1 MAIPVLESL
10 PAPLA
15 LCGSSLITKR
25 VVSIFPRLEIKLALK
40 KNKKLA
46 PPLICSLWSEILSIN
61 TGNGCAELTLNQ
73 LSRLHTCWCGDWINP
88 NVALRDTRRQRLSQ
102 ACPRLV
108 RSRDPLSVSWTTKL
122 WGSGPGSPD
131 TRITQHAAATHHD
144 ILILHYNGVT
154 HYICCLSSH
163 AWTPLVFVL
172 KWGKFDTRS
181 HRVLF

>member
-108 RSRDPLSVSWTTKL
+108 PGLSQACPRLV
-122 WGSGPGSPD
+122 PGLS
-131 TRITQHAAATHHD
+131 A
-144 ILILHYNGVT
+144 LVT
-154 HYICCLSSH
+154 HYQCREQQSCEARDQGVRTLVSPSTQQPHTTTSWYCIIMVSHIISAVYRLMLGHLWCL
-163 AWTPLVFVL
+163 F
-172 KWGKFDTRS
+172 
-181 HRVLF
+181 

>member
-73 LSRLHTCWCGDWINP
+73 LSRLHTCWYGDWINP
-88 NVALRDTRRQRLSQ
+88 NVALRDTRRQRLS
-102 ACPRLV
+102 AL
-108 RSRDPLSVSWTTKL
+108 
-122 WGSGPGSPD
+122 
-131 TRITQHAAATHHD
+131 
-144 ILILHYNGVT
+144 VT
-154 HYICCLSSH
+154 HYQCREQQSCEARDQGVRTLVSPSTQQPHTTTSWYCIIMVSHIISAVYRLMLGHLWCL
-163 AWTPLVFVL
+163 F
-172 KWGKFDTRS
+172 
-181 HRVLF
+181 